1 LAENWFENGVK
12 VYEFICLFQ
21 CNLEQDN
28 LSAEMVG
35 QYRVLWLRLSE
46 LASGIGK

>member
-1 LAENWFENGVK
+1 

-28 LSAEMVG
+28 LSVEAVG
-35 QYRVLWLRLSE
+35 EYRVLWLRLNE
-46 LASGIGK
+46 LVSGMGKI